1 MERVVTS
8 NEEAIEAWDG
18 VLFDT
23 FVEFRDIVTTGLGVQ
38 GSVAMELTAPR
49 AGERVLDIGCGF
61 GDASQEL
68 AALVGPEGSVHGV
81 DASSRFIDV
90 ARQEAAEAGL
100 ENVTFDV
107 ADVEAAGFPAE
118 YDLAFSRMGTMF
130 FANPVAAM
138 RHVCGALVPGGRLC
152 MVVWRQKVE
161 NDWMYR
167 VEQAVEKFVEED
179 EDSDEPTCGPGPF
192 SMANAD
198 TTSGILK
205 ASGFEQISLRRSDLP
220 YRVGADLD
228 AAVALA
234 LALGPAGEVMRL
246 AGDDAVRLRP
256 EIEAAV
262 AEQLAELETPD
273 GVMATSSCW
282 IVTATKPAGV

>member
-1 MERVVTS
+1 MERLVTS

-18 VLFDT
+18 VLFDR
-23 FVEFRDIVTTGLGVQ
+23 FVEFRDVVTAGLGVQ
-38 GSVAMELTAPR
+38 GTTGLELTAPR
-49 AGERVLDIGCGF
+49 PGERVLDLGCGF
-61 GDASQEL
+61 GDTSQQI
-68 AALVGPEGSVHGV
+68 AALVGSAGSVHGV
-81 DASSRFIDV
+81 DASSRFV
-90 ARQEAAEAGL
+90 AAAREEAEAAGL
-100 ENVTFDV
+100 DNVTFEV
-107 ADVEAAGFPAE
+107 ADVEAATFPAE
-118 YDLAFSRMGTMF
+118 FDLAFSRMGTMF
-130 FANPVAAM
+130 FANPVAAL
-138 RHVCGALVPGGRLC
+138 RHVRGALVPGGRLC

-167 VEQAVEKFVEED
+167 VERAVEGFVEEE

-205 ASGFEQISLRRSDLP
+205 AAGFEQIALQRSDLP
-220 YRVGADLD
+220 YRIGADLD

-234 LALGPAGEVMRL
+234 LAIGPAGEVMRL

-262 AEQLAELETPD
+262 REQLAELETAD
-273 GVMATSSCW
+273 GVIATSSCW
-282 IVTATKPAGV
+282 IVTARTPGV

>member
-23 FVEFRDIVTTGLGVQ
+23 FVEFRDVVTTGLGVQ
-38 GSVAMELTAPR
+38 GTVAMELTAPR

-68 AALVGPEGSVHGV
+68 AALVGTEGSVHGV
-81 DASSRFIDV
+81 DASGRFIDV
-90 ARQEAAEAGL
+90 ARQEAEEAGL
-100 ENVTFDV
+100 ENVTFAV
-107 ADVEAAGFPAE
+107 ADVVATGFPAE

-138 RHVCGALVPGGRLC
+138 RHIRGALVPGGRLC
-152 MVVWRQKVE
+152 MVVWRQKAE

-167 VEQAVEKFVEED
+167 VEQAVEQFVEED
-179 EDSDEPTCGPGPF
+179 EDSDQPTCGPGPF

-205 ASGFEQISLRRSDLP
+205 AAGFEQIALQRSDLP
-220 YRVGADLD
+220 YRIGADLD
-228 AAVALA
+228 DAVALA

-262 AEQLAELETPD
+262 REQLAELETPD
-273 GVMATSSCW
+273 GVIATSSCW
-282 IVTATKPAGV
+282 IVTASV